1 MVCPW
6 SSLDK
11 NGNPPMASHPSPEN
25 IPDPGIKPG
34 SPALQAIFFLPSELP
49 GKPNLIFSFILRIN
63 FPLEIKSLPRESML
77 TIKLFG
83 ITYAT
88 NADLLAW
95 TCFPLFPKQ

>member
-11 NGNPPMASHPSPEN
+11 NTGWITIPSPEN

-34 SPALQAIFFLPSELP
+34 SPALQAFFFFLPSERP